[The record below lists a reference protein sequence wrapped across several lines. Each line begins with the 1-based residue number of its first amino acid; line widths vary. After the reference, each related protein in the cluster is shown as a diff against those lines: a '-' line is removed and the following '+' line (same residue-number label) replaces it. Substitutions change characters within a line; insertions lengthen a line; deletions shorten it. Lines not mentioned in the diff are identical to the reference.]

1 LLIKLTINQ
10 TNEIMKISDYDKW
23 LLPDLDTS
31 TIIVCSVIA
40 IFLVLILVTRI
51 AGLRTFAKMTS
62 FDFATTIAI
71 GSILATISINPKTS
85 LGNGAVAL
93 IAIIVFQVVF
103 AVIQRKSTKFRKI
116 ATNEPMLLMRDGKI
130 LEDNLAKCNLH
141 RSELIAKL
149 REANVLRFEQVKAV
163 VFESTGD
170 VSVLHCDDHSK
181 EELQSEL
188 LDFLDE

>member
-1 LLIKLTINQ
+1 MLIKLTINQ